1 MTEPTCTEQ
10 GYTTYTCHCN
20 DSYIA
25 DYVDELGHTE
35 VIDNAVASTCTE
47 TGLTEGKHC
56 SVCEE
61 VLIAQEVVE
70 ATGHDYEEVVTE
82 PTCTEQGYTT
92 YTCHCGDS
100 YVDNYVDALG
110 HTEGE
115 VVIEN
120 NLPPTCTKVG
130 SFDNVIYCAICNE
143 EITRDTIIVK
153 ANGHDY
159 VSVIT
164 APTCTEQGYTT
175 YTCHC
180 GDSYVD
186 NYVGALGHTEVIDN
200 AIASTCTETGLTEG
214 KHCSV
219 CKEVLIAQE
228 VVEATGHDYVSVITA
243 PTCTEQGYTT
253 YTCHCNHSY
262 IDNYVDALGHTEV
275 IDNAVASTCTETG
288 LTEGKHCSVCEEIL
302 IAQEVV
308 EENGHDYESA
318 VTASTCT
325 EQGYTIY
332 TCHCN
337 HSYIDNYVDAL
348 GHTEIIDNAV
358 EPTCTETGLTE
369 GKHCSVCKEVLIAQ
383 EIVEATGH
391 DYEDVVTE
399 PMCTEQGYTT
409 YTCHCNDSYIDDYV
423 DALGHNAGETVVEN
437 NVLPKCTETGSY
449 DNVVYCLTCE
459 DELSRETIVV
469 DELGHTEVVD
479 NAVNA
484 TFSSP
489 GLTAG
494 SHCSVCNEVIVA
506 QIEIPSLGLDADS
519 EQGIVA
525 SPEYSDVEEGVSYRY
540 SYSLNIKHDDSFVLT
555 TLTIGS
561 DETYSLNYSSGK
573 ISNISNGIHELI
585 FDDGRDSMYIR
596 FIDNKFE
603 FCKRDG
609 SKWDKEKYE
618 RPEGVTTVDLVPRLG
633 NSTYGYYDLAN
644 NVHGESMQELYR
656 RMFYACEAF
665 VNNTDDIQST
675 NGFYILDTIDL
686 SHYIINVNEVIATW
700 KVFIVENPRY
710 YWLSNRL
717 TVDGSNLKFC
727 IDEAYS
733 KADYRAQCDAAID
746 NMLEECNALINEG
759 MSELEIAL
767 TVHDFIINRMDY
779 AYESDGVTPQDD
791 IWAHNMVGCAKYN
804 LGVCESFAETFMYL
818 CRLNDVEAIIVTGTA
833 NNESHAWNIVKID
846 GVWYGVDVTW
856 DETNEEGLI
865 SYNCFGMSR
874 QYCDSTH
881 NADSFDKTGVN
892 YLYQLP
898 DMSESSIELV
908 DLLKNGEFVG
918 TYVSIDKAF
927 EYMTDQN
934 ADYTLQ
940 LYSYTLQGPL
950 LISSPSI
957 IHNIYSTETPD
968 VKSITI
974 KGQYENLGNGYG
986 TCTSLVI
993 NDYLTLLADTLVL
1006 YNIALRGDD
1015 ALYIQ
1020 DNCLDISGRGSVAI
1034 SIIGNIDGCA
1044 TSKIVCNTAIGVQIE
1059 FWKEIQ
1065 VYEMDAPGQ
1074 VTFRG
1079 ATKIT
1084 HLKSRRVDVYGGSL
1098 NVENLHG
1105 IYEGCD
1111 VWLENMGGAN
1121 IQNIHSDINDI
1132 NIYLKFGKLEE
1143 FPFLSLG
1150 DVSCNIKINLHGTV
1164 HYVITDIFGNEIGSY
1179 KEDANPFNVTRPIAH
1194 LLQSSKFEKI
1204 SICYANSGN
1213 KTSLYFV
1220 DSNGDIILKQYENK
1234 DGLIIMD
1241 GIIVNYEGTAATL
1254 NIPEGVTA
1262 IGHSAFYLCSSLTSV
1277 KIPSSVINVDEYAFY
1292 GCWNL
1297 TNITIP
1303 NSVTSIG
1310 DYAFANCS
1318 SLTNVIIGD
1327 NVINIG
1333 SMSFYNCSALT
1344 SVIMGDSVT
1353 IIGSNA
1359 FSGCNALTIYCS
1371 MQNKPSGWGSLS
1383 CPIVFNCENND
1394 VATDGYIYTSIDG
1407 VRYGIKGDK
1416 ATVVCQPK
1424 NIITANIRSTITYK
1438 GNNYDVTNI
1447 GSSAFSWC
1455 DEMINIIIPD
1465 SIISISSMSF
1475 FRCTSLENV
1484 YYTGTAEDWS
1494 KISISSNNSDL
1505 TSATIY
1511 YYIENASDLPSD
1523 NGNYWHYVDGVPTP
1537 WTTTEE

>member
-1 MTEPTCTEQ
+1 MKRSRFLLSFVCLMMFALSMLSLTACSENESPHTHVYDKQIVNDTFKASDATCEDKAEYYYSCSCGEKGTETFEYGSALGHAYGEWVSVGNGQHKKTCANDNSHTITENCFGGTATCTEKAKCSVCSTAYGEATGHDYDEVVTEPTCTEQ

-20 DSYIA
+20 HSYID
-25 DYVDELGHTE
+25 DYIDALGHIEVIDEAVAPSCTETGLTEGKHCLACEEVLIAQEIVEAKGHDYDEVVTEPTCTEQGYTTYTCHCNHSYIDDYIEALGHSAGGVVLENNVLPKCTETGSYDDVVYCLTCEEELSRETIVVDALGHTE
-35 VIDNAVASTCTE
+35 VVDNAVTPTCTE

-70 ATGHDYEEVVTE
+70 ATGHDYDEVVTE
-82 PTCTEQGYTT
+82 
-92 YTCHCGDS
+92 
-100 YVDNYVDALG
+100 
-110 HTEGE
+110 
-115 VVIEN
+115 
-120 NLPPTCTKVG
+120 
-130 SFDNVIYCAICNE
+130 
-143 EITRDTIIVK
+143 
-153 ANGHDY
+153 
-159 VSVIT
+159 
-164 APTCTEQGYTT
+164 
-175 YTCHC
+175 
-180 GDSYVD
+180 
-186 NYVGALGHTEVIDN
+186 
-200 AIASTCTETGLTEG
+200 
-214 KHCSV
+214 
-219 CKEVLIAQE
+219 
-228 VVEATGHDYVSVITA
+228 

-262 IDNYVDALGHTEV
+262 IDDYIDALGH
-275 IDNAVASTCTETG
+275 I
-288 LTEGKHCSVCEEIL
+288 
-302 IAQEVV
+302 
-308 EENGHDYESA
+308 
-318 VTASTCT
+318 
-325 EQGYTIY
+325 
-332 TCHCN
+332 
-337 HSYIDNYVDAL
+337 
-348 GHTEIIDNAV
+348 
-358 EPTCTETGLTE
+358 
-369 GKHCSVCKEVLIAQ
+369 
-383 EIVEATGH
+383 
-391 DYEDVVTE
+391 
-399 PMCTEQGYTT
+399 
-409 YTCHCNDSYIDDYV
+409 
-423 DALGHNAGETVVEN
+423 
-437 NVLPKCTETGSY
+437 
-449 DNVVYCLTCE
+449 
-459 DELSRETIVV
+459 
-469 DELGHTEVVD
+469 EVVD
-479 NAVNA
+479 NAVDA
-484 TFSSP
+484 TFSLP

-506 QIEIPSLGLDADS
+506 QIEIPALGLGGDS
-519 EQGIVA
+519 QQGIVA

-540 SYSLNIKHDDSFVLT
+540 SYSLNIKDNDSFVLT

-561 DETYSLNYSSGK
+561 NETYSLNYSSGT
-573 ISNISNGIHELI
+573 ISNIGDGIHELI
-585 FDDGRDSMYIR
+585 FADGRDSMYIR
-596 FIDNKFE
+596 FIDDKFE

-609 SKWDKEKYE
+609 SSWDKEKYE
-618 RPEGVTTVDLVPRLG
+618 RPEGITTVDLVPRLG

-644 NVHGESMQELYR
+644 NVHGESMQDLYR

-733 KADYRAQCDAAID
+733 KADYRAQCDTAID
-746 NMLEECNALINEG
+746 EMIEECNALINEG

-804 LGVCESFAETFMYL
+804 LGVCETFAETFMFL
-818 CRLNDVEAIIVTGTA
+818 CRLNDVDTIIVTGTA
-833 NNESHAWNIVKID
+833 NNESHEWNIVKID

-856 DETNEEGLI
+856 DETNEAGLI

-881 NADSFDKTGVN
+881 NADSFDKIGVN

-898 DMSESSIELV
+898 EMSEKPIELV
-908 DLLKNGEFVG
+908 DLFKNGEFVG

-927 EYMTDQN
+927 EFMTDQN

-957 IHNIYSTETPD
+957 IHNVYSAETPN
-968 VKSITI
+968 VKSIAI
-974 KGQYENLGNGYG
+974 RGHYESLGNGYV
-986 TCTSLVI
+986 TCTRVYI
-993 NDYLTLLADTLVL
+993 NNSLTLFADTLIL
-1006 YNIALRGDD
+1006 YNISPKGDYP
-1015 ALYIQ
+1015 LYIQ
-1020 DNCLDISGRGSVAI
+1020 NNCLEMTGNLCQASI
-1034 SIIGNIDGCA
+1034 SIIGNVEEISA
-1044 TSKIVCNTAIGVQIE
+1044 SKITATNTTFFKEVQT
-1059 FWKEIQ
+1059 
-1065 VYEMDAPGQ
+1065 YEMDVPGEG
-1074 VTFRG
+1074 VVFRG
-1079 ATKIT
+1079 IATIKQ
-1084 HLKSRRVDVYGGSL
+1084 LKAKKVSVYGGIL
-1098 NVENLHG
+1098 NVENMYG
-1105 IYEGCD
+1105 VYEYCH
-1111 VWLENMGGAN
+1111 VWLYDKGIAN
-1121 IQNIHSDINDI
+1121 IQNLYSDINEIEIDL
-1132 NIYLKFGKLEE
+1132 NFGKLEE
-1143 FPFLSLG
+1143 VPQLFLGNLKS
-1150 DVSCNIKINLHGTV
+1150 DVKITLDGTV
-1164 HYVITDIFGNEIGSY
+1164 HVLITDIFGNEINRY
-1179 KEDANPFNVTRPIAH
+1179 VEEANPFNVTKPIAH
-1194 LLQSSKFEKI
+1194 LLQSSEFEKI

-1220 DSNGDIILKQYENK
+1220 DSNGDIILKPYENK

-1383 CPIVFNCENND
+1383 CAIVFNCENND

-1494 KISISSNNSDL
+1494 KISIGGNNSEL

-1511 YYIENASDLPSD
+1511 YYVENESDLPAD